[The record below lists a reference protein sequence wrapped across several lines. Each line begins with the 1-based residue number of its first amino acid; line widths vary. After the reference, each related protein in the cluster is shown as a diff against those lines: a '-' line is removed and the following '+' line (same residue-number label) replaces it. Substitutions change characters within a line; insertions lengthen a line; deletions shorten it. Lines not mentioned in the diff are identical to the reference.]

1 MNYQLQ
7 LRKDD
12 KWIQV
17 CCGEDPL
24 KLVEYATKAKH
35 YAAAIGHRV
44 FKSDRKRLKSGE
56 LAGGPKPAPRRPAPG
71 VRAVADLAKDAA
83 EHIIKTKQKTI
94 HVYPLGKTGSHVS
107 NQFRK
112 HLFGHLTGDVSS
124 WWKDVDR
131 VRSEAK
137 AVKEFGYTIIEV
149 DPEEWVFTPDL
160 EEAA

>member
-12 KWIQV
+12 RWIQV

-24 KLVEYATKAKH
+24 KLVEYAKEAKH

-56 LAGGPKPAPRRPAPG
+56 LAGGPRPCRKQSPG
-71 VRAVADLAKDAA
+71 VRHVRDLAKDAA

-94 HVYPLGKTGSHVS
+94 HVYPLGTTGSSMS

-112 HLFGHLTGDVSS
+112 HLFDYLTDHCGG
-124 WWKDVDR
+124 
-131 VRSEAK
+131 AA
-137 AVKEFGYTIIEV
+137 AVKEFGYIVIEV
-149 DPEEWVFTPDL
+149 DPAEWVFTPDL